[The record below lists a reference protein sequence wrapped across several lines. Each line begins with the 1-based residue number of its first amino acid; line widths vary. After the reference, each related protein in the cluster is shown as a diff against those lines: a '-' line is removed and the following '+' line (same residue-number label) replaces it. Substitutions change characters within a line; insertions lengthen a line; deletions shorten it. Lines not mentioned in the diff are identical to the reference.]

1 MSTPYISLADFA
13 STFHEQREAI
23 PAWVH
28 PDSITPLPL
37 HQLGVRHRIEDV
49 LDTVVALQ
57 RAEWLQDGV
66 YVGPQAVSEV
76 YADVLHCAR
85 KLHIAVPPAVL
96 SSGVIKRQAAH
107 GTDSRAFLHLSSFYF
122 ATASEPERRFVA
134 GRLCGHIAANQVTA
148 NTLYALVVDTHGLRS
163 MARRAVGPVFEVFLA
178 PLGLGMRLALSRW
191 HRAAEISADRA
202 GLLCAGSLYEAER
215 ALLRMALAIRP
226 NIDPE
231 VYLDQIRAQGGSE
244 SPGRFAELLSDE
256 PWMHKRMKAM
266 EIFTRSAVYA
276 ELTGTEV
283 PDAISSED
291 LNKQTTALLGV
302 S

>member
-1 MSTPYISLADFA
+1 MTAPYVSLADFA
-13 STFHEQREAI
+13 ATFHDQREEI
-23 PAWVH
+23 PPWVH
-28 PDSITPLPL
+28 PDSLTPLPL
-37 HQLGVRHRIEDV
+37 DQLGVRYRVEDV

-107 GTDSRAFLHLSSFYF
+107 GTDSRAYLHLSSFYF
-122 ATASEPERRFVA
+122 ATASQPERRFVA

-148 NTLYALVVDTHGLRS
+148 NTLYALVVDIHGLRLI
-163 MARRAVGPVFEVFLA
+163 ARRAVGPVLEVFLA

-191 HRAAEISADRA
+191 HRTAEISADRA
-202 GLLCAGSLYEAER
+202 GLLCAGSLHEAER
-215 ALLRMALAIRP
+215 ALLRVSLAIRP
-226 NIDPE
+226 NVDPDE
-231 VYLDQIRAQGGSE
+231 YLSQIKAQGISE
-244 SPGRFAELLSDE
+244 SPGRFAELLASE

-266 EIFTRSAVYA
+266 EVFSQSQVYA
-276 ELTGTEV
+276 DLTGFEVENPLSTE
-283 PDAISSED
+283 E
-291 LNKQTTALLGV
+291 LNRQTTALLGV

>member
-1 MSTPYISLADFA
+1 MSAHYVSLADFA
-13 STFHEQREAI
+13 ATFHDQQEEV
-23 PAWVH
+23 PPWVH
-28 PDSITPLPL
+28 PDSVTPLPL
-37 HQLGVRHRIEDV
+37 DQLGFRYRIEDV

-57 RAEWLQDGV
+57 RAEWLQEGV

-85 KLHIAVPPAVL
+85 KLRIAVPPAVL

-107 GTDSRAFLHLSSFYF
+107 GTDSRAYLHLSSYYF

-148 NTLYALVVDTHGLRS
+148 NTLYALVVDTQGLRS
-163 MARRAVGPVFEVFLA
+163 IARRAVGPVLEVFLA

-191 HRAAEISADRA
+191 HRSAEISADRA

-215 ALLRMALAIRP
+215 ALLRVSLAIRP
-226 NIDPE
+226 NIDPDE
-231 VYLDQIRAQGGSE
+231 YLDQIKAQGGAE
-244 SPGRFAELLSDE
+244 SPGRFAELLANE

-266 EIFTRSAVYA
+266 ELFSQSEVYA
-276 ELTGTEV
+276 ELSDTDV
-283 PDAISSED
+283 PDALSTEE
-291 LNKQTTALLGV
+291 LNRRTTTLLGV
-302 S
+302 R